1 MKAAYDRN
9 AKPHLYDVGQ
19 LVWFNVRNLGLR
31 HPARRHKLMPKYIGP
46 VKVLEVIGINAV
58 RLELPDS
65 LKIHPTVSV
74 TLVKPF
80 LPRPGVDAPP
90 VIINGVEEW
99 EVEAVVEHHVVLSR
113 RKGGRHFA
121 EFKVRWKGD
130 FEDSW
135 HEFSDFE
142 HSLDTLER
150 YLMTVCTKAARL
162 QIYKALQPAEIA
174 RLSRALQNEQRASA
188 KA

>member
-1 MKAAYDRN
+1 
-9 AKPHLYDVGQ
+9 
-19 LVWFNVRNLGLR
+19 
-31 HPARRHKLMPKYIGP
+31 
-46 VKVLEVIGINAV
+46 
-58 RLELPDS
+58 
-65 LKIHPTVSV
+65 
-74 TLVKPF
+74 
-80 LPRPGVDAPP
+80 
-90 VIINGVEEW
+90 
-99 EVEAVVEHHVVLSR
+99 
-113 RKGGRHFA
+113 
-121 EFKVRWKGD
+121 VRWKGD

-142 HSLDTLER
+142 HTLER